1 MAGRFESQVIH
12 RFIHRLR
19 SPRGRGPLTGRAI
32 LVLLGLVYL
41 FLGPIPAS
49 VDIVSASLAYG
60 LLAVML
66 LALIAVTLQGILLNR
81 SCLISVSAPEKPA
94 TSGEKVRI
102 VVHTTEI
109 RVLPLLSLT
118 VTLEFE
124 RPGPAPSII
133 VIEGRGKSAR
143 HLFVDVTFP
152 HRGMWRAS
160 HVECTVSDIT
170 GLFRYRWHNPLDVSI
185 LVTPPIANDSH
196 LPILSSSQRPGDLV
210 VDTLNRQGDPFDIKP
225 YHPTDGVKRIIWKA
239 FAKRGELLS
248 RHPEASM
255 TPEGY
260 VVIYTLARP
269 SDDELCSRAL
279 AYIRML
285 CDLNLD
291 IVMGCEGQGSRSAA
305 VSAEAAES
313 LLVESVWDAATL
325 PDLKGDAARLLQY
338 CATRAGSTRL
348 EKIIIFCAANRFLD
362 GKEEERI
369 RTLATWLA
377 EQSLSPVFC
386 FLPYANAGVPLKRSL
401 TSMAKS
407 WFLLPSEAKPPLLPT
422 PGYQSFVTMCMQRR
436 WEVHL

>member
-1 MAGRFESQVIH
+1 
-12 RFIHRLR
+12 
-19 SPRGRGPLTGRAI
+19 
-32 LVLLGLVYL
+32 VLLGLVYL

-49 VDIVSASLAYG
+49 SDIVSASLAYG

-66 LALIAVTLQGILLNR
+66 LALTAVATQGLLLHR
-81 SCLISVSAPEKPA
+81 VCSVSVSAPEKPA
-94 TSGEKVRI
+94 TSREKVRI
-102 VVHTTEI
+102 VIHTNEI
-109 RVLPLLSLT
+109 RVFPLLSLT
-118 VTLEFE
+118 ITIDFE
-124 RPGPAPSII
+124 KPGLAPSII
-133 VIEGRGKSAR
+133 RIDGRGKSAR

-170 GLFRYRWHNPLDVSI
+170 GLFRYRWNSPLDVSI
-185 LVTPPIANDSH
+185 LVTPPSANDSH

-291 IVMGCEGQGSRSAA
+291 IVMGCEGQNSRSTAL
-305 VSAEAAES
+305 SAESAES
-313 LLVESVWDAATL
+313 LLVDSVWDAATS
-325 PDLKGDAARLLQY
+325 PDLKIDAGRLLEF
-338 CATRAGSTRL
+338 CSARAGNTRL
-348 EKIIIFCAANRFLD
+348 EKIIIFCAAERFSD
-362 GKEEERI
+362 GEEESRI
-369 RTLATWLA
+369 RSLASWFA
-377 EQSLSPVFC
+377 DQSLSPVFC
-386 FLPYANAGVPLKRSL
+386 FLPYPNGGAPVKRSL
-401 TSMAKS
+401 VSKAKS
-407 WFLLPSEAKPPLLPT
+407 WFLLPSEVPAPLAPT
-422 PGYQSFVTMCMQRR
+422 TGYHSFVTMCMQRQ